1 MASKHFFQCTELVLE
16 VAQNLSNIES
26 EQSRQTSLQ
35 AMALTSK
42 ACFMPVMEI
51 LWKHITGLEP
61 ILRCLPD
68 DIWYCEEDHEA
79 RGTLVPNSLVQ
90 MLSRRILYED
100 AARVLE
106 IYCPLIRGLRIE
118 EWPRSVTIDNLV
130 NSRLHHR
137 DPLQDQTSLK
147 NDILCPQLQL
157 LHFNCGSGVEASERI
172 RFLPHFTSP
181 TLQELE
187 FHFPDSRAV
196 NITATA
202 FSEAFMHIVADCPA
216 LERVSLKINVDLSS
230 RRLSGII
237 REVVTRHWKSCLGML
252 EIRNLTNTD
261 LEYLS
266 TLPNLHTLVITDLGL
281 LKCWYKYEPNAPQ
294 APRRSKDSAFPG
306 LKTLRISTTHLQGN
320 FSNLMAVLQY
330 LSPDNTAL
338 DTLFIQSD
346 PACSSL
352 NGWKGVIAMI
362 ATHCNKD
369 SLTSLSLGDNLLGRI
384 KHKYPARSQGHLDL
398 SPLFS
403 FPNIASFLHHVGA
416 AQPIRGE
423 ELRRM
428 AAAWVNLHSLS
439 LPRFRDSLADAD
451 RMDCD
456 DLIYLS
462 QTLPHL
468 TRLSVSTADL
478 GKKSYGTYTG
488 RSKPRPMGVVAPLEC
503 VEFVNTVMT
512 CSVTFLDFYTT
523 AFVPLPQL
531 MHSMVT
537 EPPEYLGYWVEVMS
551 FTDKIRSGEL
561 GIEDMMMDILCKH
574 SWFPRSDSEEEE
586 ESSDES
592 DSHSRGSR
600 SSELRRG

>member
-1 MASKHFFQCTELVLE
+1 MASKHFLQCTELVLE
-16 VAQNLSNIES
+16 VAQHLSNIES

-51 LWKHITGLEP
+51 LWKDITGLEP

-68 DIWYCEEDHEA
+68 NIWYREEDHEA
-79 RGTLVPNSLVQ
+79 CGTLVSNSL
-90 MLSRRILYED
+90 MLSRRIIYED
-100 AARVLE
+100 TARVLE
-106 IYCPLIRGLRIE
+106 IYCPLIRTLRIE

-130 NSRLHHR
+130 NSRLHPL

-147 NDILCPQLQL
+147 HHTLCPQLQS
-157 LHFNCGSGVEASERI
+157 LHFNCGNGVEASERI

-181 TLQELE
+181 TLQEVE
-187 FHFPDSRAV
+187 FHYPDSRDV
-196 NITATA
+196 NLTATA
-202 FSEAFMHIVADCPA
+202 LSEAFMHIVADCPA

-230 RRLSGII
+230 RRLSSVV
-237 REVVTRHWKSCLGML
+237 REAVTKHWEFCLRLL
-252 EIRNLTNTD
+252 EVRNLANTD

-266 TLPNLHTLVITDLGL
+266 TLPNLHTMVITDLGL
-281 LKCWYKYEPNAPQ
+281 LKCSYKYEPNAPQ
-294 APRRSKDSAFPG
+294 APRRSKESAFPG

-320 FSNLMAVLQY
+320 LSNLMAVLQY
-330 LSPDNTAL
+330 LSPDNAAL
-338 DTLFIQSD
+338 TTLFIQSG
-346 PACSSL
+346 PACSPL
-352 NGWKGVIAMI
+352 NGWKGVIAII

-369 SLTSLSLGDNLLGRI
+369 ALTSLSLGDNLLGRI
-384 KHKYPARSQGHLDL
+384 KHKYPAHSQGHLDL

-403 FPNIASFLHHVGA
+403 FPNIANFLHHVGA
-416 AQPIRGE
+416 AQPIRGD

-456 DLIYLS
+456 DLVYLS

-468 TRLSVSTADL
+468 TRLSVS
-478 GKKSYGTYTG
+478 KI
-488 RSKPRPMGVVAPLEC
+488 
-503 VEFVNTVMT
+503 
-512 CSVTFLDFYTT
+512 
-523 AFVPLPQL
+523 L

-561 GIEDMMMDILCKH
+561 DVEDAMMDILCKH

-592 DSHSRGSR
+592 DSDSRDGTVRFGGRLVEGQAQYRAQSCPSR
-600 SSELRRG
+600 SSFEILFVDTMGLVVFMPTNIFIPPAMDGEEST